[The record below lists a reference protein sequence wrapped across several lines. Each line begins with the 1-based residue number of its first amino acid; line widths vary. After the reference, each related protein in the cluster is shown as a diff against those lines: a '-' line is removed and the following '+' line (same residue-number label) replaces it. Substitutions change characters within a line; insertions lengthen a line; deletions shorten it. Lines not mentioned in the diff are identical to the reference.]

1 MGSEMCIR
9 DSLNYLED
17 DGSTS
22 DIIYNL
28 INKAAG
34 LFELGQVKAAEEHVV
49 RAVSLADELGDK
61 QLQKLATTSLS
72 SVYQKSGQY
81 QKAYDFLLKSE
92 QIKSELLDE
101 QANVRIT
108 ELRELYEADK
118 REQDNK
124 LLSIE
129 VASQKNRLKIFGIG
143 IAGLSLLLGLLTW
156 FWRSN
161 KSKNILLE
169 KKNEQIRNQNEKLKE
184 LNTIKNNLMSM
195 VSHDLSTPF
204 SAIKVWAQSL
214 SGGSETAE
222 IAETKEAILT
232 LSDQALKSINRVL
245 TIDEKELSDLD
256 LNEFQ
261 LSDIFSDVITRH
273 QPIAALKNI
282 IISSMVE
289 PRDFAF
295 LADDSMLT
303 RILDNLVSNAIKYSE
318 ENDQI
323 ILSAKKN
330 FDSVI
335 IKVQDTG
342 IGISE
347 DVQKILFDRYA
358 RGEEAPVGGGTSHG
372 IGLSIVHRLVNEL
385 GGLITVDSEKDHGA
399 TFTIRLPI

>member
-1 MGSEMCIR
+1 M
-9 DSLNYLED
+9 
-17 DGSTS
+17 
-22 DIIYNL
+22 
-28 INKAAG
+28 
-34 LFELGQVKAAEEHVV
+34 
-49 RAVSLADELGDK
+49 
-61 QLQKLATTSLS
+61 
-72 SVYQKSGQY
+72 
-81 QKAYDFLLKSE
+81 
-92 QIKSELLDE
+92 
-101 QANVRIT
+101 
-108 ELRELYEADK
+108 
-118 REQDNK
+118 
-124 LLSIE
+124 
-129 VASQKNRLKIFGIG
+129 
-143 IAGLSLLLGLLTW
+143 
-156 FWRSN
+156 
-161 KSKNILLE
+161 
-169 KKNEQIRNQNEKLKE
+169 
-184 LNTIKNNLMSM
+184 
-195 VSHDLSTPF
+195 
-204 SAIKVWAQSL
+204 
-214 SGGSETAE
+214 
-222 IAETKEAILT
+222 
-232 LSDQALKSINRVL
+232 L